1 MKLWVLILL
10 FPLLTYS
17 QYKNNIS
24 VVQFSAEFVENA
36 QVDLSKIN
44 DASIY
49 TLLLS
54 KEKKFFSSEA
64 VVYLPTV
71 ILYHNKKEVI
81 RIESGIGLTLPDN
94 TLDLIQYE
102 INKIKKQKF

>member
-1 MKLWVLILL
+1 MKLWILTLL

-36 QVDLSKIN
+36 QVDLSQIN

-54 KEKKFFSSEA
+54 KEKKFFISEE

-71 ILYHNKKEVI
+71 VLYHNKKEII

-94 TLDLIQYE
+94 TLNLIQHE
-102 INKIKKQKF
+102 INKIKKRKF

>member
-1 MKLWVLILL
+1 MKLWILILL
-10 FPLLTYS
+10 FPIFTYS

-24 VVQFSAEFVENA
+24 VVQFSAEFVEKS
-36 QVDLSKIN
+36 QIDLSQIN
-44 DASIY
+44 DASTY
-49 TLLLS
+49 TLMLS
-54 KEKKFFSSEA
+54 KEKKFFSTEG

-71 ILYHNKKEVI
+71 ILYHNKKEVK

-94 TLDLIQYE
+94 TLTLIQLE